1 VALTSGYGAKTL
13 GIEKLTDKEE
23 KQAKIVEMF
32 DSIADT
38 YDLANR
44 VLSMGID
51 IQWRKK
57 GCNKAFEILNKKTLD
72 QITDVATGTGDLLI
86 YWREEAEKSGIEIGR
101 FVGVDPSVGMLEVA
115 RKKVDFAQFIEG
127 KAQAL
132 PIADESSDIIS
143 ISYGIRNVVDRV
155 EALQEFHRALKP
167 GGIIVILEFTK
178 QERRGP
184 IDKIVDFGMKQ
195 VLPRI
200 GGLISKNYEAYKYL
214 PDSIEEFLTTEM
226 LSQELEEAGFEMKY
240 AKSFS
245 MGISTLL
252 VAQKK

>member
-1 VALTSGYGAKTL
+1 MWICYYGAEEL

-23 KQAKIVEMF
+23 KQEKIVHMF
-32 DSIADT
+32 DDIAST
-38 YDLANR
+38 YDKANR

-57 GCNKAFEILNKKTLD
+57 GCDKAFEILGKEKLD

-86 YWREEAEKSGIEIGR
+86 YWKEQAAKQGVGIEK
-101 FVGVDPSVGMLEVA
+101 FVGIDPSVGMLEVA
-115 RKKVDFAQFIEG
+115 RKKVDFADFIEG
-127 KAQAL
+127 KAQEL
-132 PIADESSDIIS
+132 PIADESTDVIS

-155 EALQEFHRALKP
+155 EALQEFHRALRP
-167 GGIIVILEFTK
+167 EGIVMILEFTK
-178 QERRGP
+178 QERSGLV
-184 IDKIVDFGMKQ
+184 DKVVDFGMKNI
-195 VLPRI
+195 LPRV
-200 GGLISKNYEAYKYL
+200 GGFISKNYEAYKYL

-226 LSQELEEAGFEMKY
+226 LAKELEEAGFEMKY
-240 AKSFS
+240 TKSFS

>member
-1 VALTSGYGAKTL
+1 M

-23 KQAKIVEMF
+23 KQEKIVTMF
-32 DSIADT
+32 DDIAST
-38 YDLANR
+38 YDKANR

-51 IQWRKK
+51 IQWRKQ
-57 GCNKAFEILNKKTLD
+57 GCNKAFEILGKKELG

-86 YWREEAEKSGIEIGR
+86 YWKEEAEKNGVTIDKY
-101 FVGVDPSVGMLEVA
+101 VGVDPSVGMLDVA
-115 RKKVDFAQFIEG
+115 KGKVDFAEFIVG
-127 KAQAL
+127 KAQEL
-132 PIADESSDIIS
+132 PIADESTDIIS

-167 GGIIVILEFTK
+167 DGIVVILEFTK
-178 QERRGP
+178 QERDSI
-184 IDKIVDFGMKQ
+184 IDKIVDFGMKN
-195 VLPRI
+195 VLPRV

-214 PDSIEEFLTTEM
+214 PDSIEEFLTTDM
-226 LSQELEEAGFEMKY
+226 LEKELESVGFEMKY
-240 AKSFS
+240 TKSFS

>member
-1 VALTSGYGAKTL
+1 L
-13 GIEKLTDKEE
+13 GIETLTDKQE
-23 KQAKIVEMF
+23 KQNKIVGMF
-32 DSIADT
+32 DDIAST

-57 GCNKAFEILNKKTLD
+57 GCDKAFEILDQKTLT

-86 YWREEAEKSGIEIGR
+86 YWKEQAAKNGVTIEKYIGI
-101 FVGVDPSVGMLEVA
+101 DPSVGMLEVA
-115 RKKVDFAQFIEG
+115 KKKVNFAQFIEG

-132 PIADESSDIIS
+132 PIEDESSDVIS

-155 EALQEFHRALKP
+155 EAWQEFYRALRP
-167 GGIIVILEFTK
+167 GGIVMILEFTK
-178 QERRGP
+178 QERTGILDRL
-184 IDKIVDFGMKQ
+184 VDFGMKK
-195 VLPRI
+195 VLPKV
-200 GGLISKNYEAYKYL
+200 GGLISRNYAAYQYL

-226 LSQELEEAGFEMKY
+226 LSKELEEAGFEMRY
-240 AKSFS
+240 TKSFS

>member
-1 VALTSGYGAKTL
+1 
-13 GIEKLTDKEE
+13 
-23 KQAKIVEMF
+23 MF
-32 DSIADT
+32 DDIADT

-57 GCNKAFEILNKKTLD
+57 GCDKAFEILNKKTLG

-86 YWREEAEKSGIEIGR
+86 YWREQAQKNGVAIEKY
-101 FVGVDPSVGMLEVA
+101 VGVDPSVGMLEVA
-115 RKKVDFAQFIEG
+115 RKKVDFAEFIEG

-132 PIADESSDIIS
+132 PIADGSSDVIS
-143 ISYGIRNVVDRV
+143 ISYGIRNVVDRP
-155 EALQEFHRALKP
+155 EALREFHRALKP
-167 GGIIVILEFTK
+167 GGIVIILEFTK
-178 QERRGP
+178 QECKGVL
-184 IDKIVDFGMKQ
+184 DKVVDFGMKQ
-195 VLPRI
+195 VLPRV

-226 LSQELEEAGFEMKY
+226 LSRELEEAGFEMKY
-240 AKSFS
+240 TKSFS